1 MASTSSTPPNQWK
14 KWDVFISFRGDDTRY
29 GILSHL
35 SKALKDKQIKTF
47 TDEELHKGEM
57 ISPELLKII
66 RESSISIVIFSE
78 NYADSPWCLDEL
90 VEILKCKEES
100 GQIVLPLFTRDEAE
114 LVEKIVNDVLKK
126 FSDMSKSDDSYDP
139 KLIGIKLRV
148 EKVECLL
155 KDKQVVGILGI
166 GGVGKTTIALE
177 VFRRNKN
184 QFNGHYFVENVRETM
199 IKKSSKSARKK
210 IICELLRDKHIDDLN
225 DHVCKRLKSMKV
237 LIVFDDIEHRN
248 HLKDLAGE
256 CHLYGEGS
264 RIIITSRNSLGL
276 SKEGIYEVEELIDS
290 QALELFSLHAFE
302 QNRPKEEYKELSK
315 KATIYVGGHPLALK
329 VLGSHLFRRT
339 IEEWESEL
347 EKLKGK
353 SLKKIEDVL
362 KRSYDGLEK
371 NEQEIFLDI
380 ACFFKGEDK
389 DEVERKLKAFGFYPE
404 SGIPRLIEKYLIT
417 ISNNRVDMHDLLEQM
432 GKEIVNEE
440 CKQPGGCSRLWNYED
455 IDHVLT
461 TETGTE
467 NVEAISFRPGGRGI
481 LKLSATAFTK
491 MCNLRFIQ
499 LYAMPN
505 KVLLPKNFEF
515 CAQALRCL
523 YWDYYPLES
532 LPLNFWPKNLVELHM
547 RSSKLI
553 QLWNGGDKPLGSL
566 KLMDLSGSWYLIRIP
581 NLSSIAPNLEFL
593 YLNSCESLVEM
604 PSLQNLSNLVE
615 LRMRGS
621 KLIQLWNGGD
631 KPLGSLKLMDLSCS
645 YRRIRIPNLSSIA
658 PNLEFLYLKGCS
670 SLVETPSLQNLS
682 KLTELH
688 LSDCYKIKDFPEIPC
703 NIRILKLGG
712 IGIEQLPSSI
722 KHLSQ
727 LVILSLDR
735 CTALES
741 LPSSIGNLKSL
752 EELHLSEC
760 SRLVTIPSSIG
771 ELKCLEKL
779 FLWMCSNLAS
789 LPESIKQLSKLKL
802 LDLSGCERLKSLP
815 ELPSCLKLLNATDCR
830 SLESASISF
839 NFLEHDD
846 ENEEAD
852 RSEHEN
858 EEAHKSESE
867 DCKFLKFSDCVK
879 LNKKVMEDVFE
890 AHLLGQKVTLL
901 MAGGEVPEW
910 MRYKNKGSSLSFKLD
925 LRHVIAFS
933 FCVVLSPYGL
943 IDFHGFEV
951 DFICE
956 SANRRERNAFNLF
969 SDKVVANWNGYPYL
983 YDLSQVLLSFKGL
996 RTRFDEECLV
1006 KASFCF
1012 NAGGFAEPQEI
1023 MECGLYHLPFYCHLR
1038 EGRLY
1043 RRMIKLKS
1051 GEKQQVK

>member
-47 TDEELHKGEM
+47 TDEELHKGEE

-66 RESSISIVIFSE
+66 RESSVSIVIFSE
-78 NYADSPWCLDEL
+78 RYADSSWCLDEL

-100 GQIVLPLFTRDEAE
+100 TQIVLPVFYKVDPTHVRRLSGNFGKAFAIATHGEKGSPQKVDNWKRALMEVSNLSGWDSQNIKDEAE

-139 KLIGIKLRV
+139 KLIGIKSRV

-237 LIVFDDIEHRN
+237 LIVFDDIEDRN

-389 DEVERKLKAFGFYPE
+389 DHVKRQLKAFGFYPE

-432 GKEIVNEE
+432 GKDIVNEE
-440 CKQPGGCSRLWNYED
+440 CKQPGGRSRLWNYED

-461 TETGTE
+461 TET
-467 NVEAISFRPGGRGI
+467 IS
-481 LKLSATAFTK
+481 
-491 MCNLRFIQ
+491 
-499 LYAMPN
+499 
-505 KVLLPKNFEF
+505 
-515 CAQALRCL
+515 
-523 YWDYYPLES
+523 
-532 LPLNFWPKNLVELHM
+532 
-547 RSSKLI
+547 
-553 QLWNGGDKPLGSL
+553 
-566 KLMDLSGSWYLIRIP
+566 
-581 NLSSIAPNLEFL
+581 
-593 YLNSCESLVEM
+593 
-604 PSLQNLSNLVE
+604 
-615 LRMRGS
+615 
-621 KLIQLWNGGD
+621 
-631 KPLGSLKLMDLSCS
+631 
-645 YRRIRIPNLSSIA
+645 
-658 PNLEFLYLKGCS
+658 
-670 SLVETPSLQNLS
+670 
-682 KLTELH
+682 
-688 LSDCYKIKDFPEIPC
+688 
-703 NIRILKLGG
+703 
-712 IGIEQLPSSI
+712 
-722 KHLSQ
+722 
-727 LVILSLDR
+727 
-735 CTALES
+735 
-741 LPSSIGNLKSL
+741 
-752 EELHLSEC
+752 
-760 SRLVTIPSSIG
+760 
-771 ELKCLEKL
+771 
-779 FLWMCSNLAS
+779 
-789 LPESIKQLSKLKL
+789 
-802 LDLSGCERLKSLP
+802 
-815 ELPSCLKLLNATDCR
+815 
-830 SLESASISF
+830 
-839 NFLEHDD
+839 
-846 ENEEAD
+846 
-852 RSEHEN
+852 
-858 EEAHKSESE
+858 
-867 DCKFLKFSDCVK
+867 
-879 LNKKVMEDVFE
+879 
-890 AHLLGQKVTLL
+890 
-901 MAGGEVPEW
+901 
-910 MRYKNKGSSLSFKLD
+910 
-925 LRHVIAFS
+925 
-933 FCVVLSPYGL
+933 
-943 IDFHGFEV
+943 
-951 DFICE
+951 
-956 SANRRERNAFNLF
+956 
-969 SDKVVANWNGYPYL
+969 
-983 YDLSQVLLSFKGL
+983 
-996 RTRFDEECLV
+996 
-1006 KASFCF
+1006 
-1012 NAGGFAEPQEI
+1012 
-1023 MECGLYHLPFYCHLR
+1023 
-1038 EGRLY
+1038 
-1043 RRMIKLKS
+1043 
-1051 GEKQQVK
+1051 

>member
-1 MASTSSTPPNQWK
+1 MELLLNDKQVVGIWRMRGIGKATIAQEVFHQNRNKFDGYYFVENVRETMTKESSNDVRDKIIRQLLRNKSLQEGKCDLYGDGSRIIVTSRDRQVLKYVNSKEGIYEVESLIDSQGLELFSLHAFKQNLPEEGYMKLSKKPTSYAREWISLIDESGNRQGCNKFFLYYHGEYVDEDEDDDDALTHVDEECFVNASFRFSVDDDMEKIIGCGLHKTLPSSLLMASTSSTHPNQWK

-66 RESSISIVIFSE
+66 RESSVSIVIFSE

-100 GQIVLPLFTRDEAE
+100 GQIVLPVFYKVDPTDVQKLTGNFGKAFAIATHGEKGSPQKVDNWKRAMMEVSNLSGWDSQNIKYEAE

-126 FSDMSKSDDSYDP
+126 FSDMSKSDDSYDT
-139 KLIGIKLRV
+139 KLIGIKSRV

-237 LIVFDDIEHRN
+237 LIVFDDIEDRN

-276 SKEGIYEVEELIDS
+276 SIEGIYEVEELIDS

-417 ISNNRVDMHDLLEQM
+417 VSNNRVDMHDLLEQM
-432 GKEIVNEE
+432 GKDIVNEE
-440 CKQPGGCSRLWNYED
+440 CKQPGGRSRLWNYED

-461 TETGTE
+461 TETVRTKLI
-467 NVEAISFRPGGRGI
+467 NEALII
-481 LKLSATAFTK
+481 
-491 MCNLRFIQ
+491 II
-499 LYAMPN
+499 
-505 KVLLPKNFEF
+505 FEF
-515 CAQALRCL
+515 C
-523 YWDYYPLES
+523 
-532 LPLNFWPKNLVELHM
+532 KN
-547 RSSKLI
+547 
-553 QLWNGGDKPLGSL
+553 
-566 KLMDLSGSWYLIRIP
+566 
-581 NLSSIAPNLEFL
+581 
-593 YLNSCESLVEM
+593 
-604 PSLQNLSNLVE
+604 
-615 LRMRGS
+615 
-621 KLIQLWNGGD
+621 
-631 KPLGSLKLMDLSCS
+631 
-645 YRRIRIPNLSSIA
+645 
-658 PNLEFLYLKGCS
+658 
-670 SLVETPSLQNLS
+670 
-682 KLTELH
+682 
-688 LSDCYKIKDFPEIPC
+688 
-703 NIRILKLGG
+703 
-712 IGIEQLPSSI
+712 
-722 KHLSQ
+722 
-727 LVILSLDR
+727 
-735 CTALES
+735 
-741 LPSSIGNLKSL
+741 
-752 EELHLSEC
+752 
-760 SRLVTIPSSIG
+760 
-771 ELKCLEKL
+771 
-779 FLWMCSNLAS
+779 
-789 LPESIKQLSKLKL
+789 
-802 LDLSGCERLKSLP
+802 
-815 ELPSCLKLLNATDCR
+815 CR
-830 SLESASISF
+830 SRDELSI
-839 NFLEHDD
+839 N
-846 ENEEAD
+846 
-852 RSEHEN
+852 
-858 EEAHKSESE
+858 
-867 DCKFLKFSDCVK
+867 
-879 LNKKVMEDVFE
+879 
-890 AHLLGQKVTLL
+890 Q
-901 MAGGEVPEW
+901 
-910 MRYKNKGSSLSFKLD
+910 
-925 LRHVIAFS
+925 
-933 FCVVLSPYGL
+933 
-943 IDFHGFEV
+943 
-951 DFICE
+951 
-956 SANRRERNAFNLF
+956 
-969 SDKVVANWNGYPYL
+969 
-983 YDLSQVLLSFKGL
+983 
-996 RTRFDEECLV
+996 
-1006 KASFCF
+1006 
-1012 NAGGFAEPQEI
+1012 
-1023 MECGLYHLPFYCHLR
+1023 
-1038 EGRLY
+1038 
-1043 RRMIKLKS
+1043 
-1051 GEKQQVK
+1051 